1 MSKRKA
7 IKPTD
12 VISTSLR
19 IREALRA
26 KLALAAKDNRITLNG
41 EIARRLE
48 ESVKAETLR
57 TIDDVAND
65 LTKAWS
71 RFRKAHAET

>member
-26 KLALAAKDNRITLNG
+26 KLALAAKENRITLNG

-48 ESVKAETLR
+48 ESVKAEALR

-65 LTKAWS
+65 LIKAWS
-71 RFRKAHAET
+71 RYCKQHTV